1 MVFEANFWQLRKIC
15 GKIIRQMQCV
25 LSLAYQLQFTI
36 GSEFKIRLKIPG
48 GGRVGRKG
56 EDIQKHIQCF
66 YSILDPAGVA
76 RK

>member
-1 MVFEANFWQLRKIC
+1 
-15 GKIIRQMQCV
+15 MQCV

-36 GSEFKIRLKIPG
+36 GSEFKIRLTIPG
-48 GGRVGRKG
+48 GGRVGRQG